1 MTCVIS
7 PKPPPHPND
16 MTGGSLAQKEFTFSR
31 SSRLAGAGQACTPPH
46 DRENR
51 AQMTWFWRFWPMVQ
65 DALPAGS
72 PEAAPGVGFLY
83 IFLFSGPGGCVMS
96 FLPNP
101 PPQMTDV
108 ISMNTKTISWRAP
121 EMMLQHCILDAS
133 WAYFVGWAP
142 KCSEIVFCIPPGPTW
157 WAGAQNRQN
166 CILDDSRAN
175 FVSWPPK

>member
-1 MTCVIS
+1 
-7 PKPPPHPND
+7 

-101 PPQMTDV
+101 PPPQMTDV
-108 ISMNTKTISWRAP
+108 ISMNTKTVSFGAANNQVVVRAGCTNSSRVSKLA
-121 EMMLQHCILDAS
+121 ERLQRQTRRSTCGGHA
-133 WAYFVGWAP
+133 G
-142 KCSEIVFCIPPGPTW
+142 PPARFW
-157 WAGAQNRQN
+157 QVAAGARLLAGQR
-166 CILDDSRAN
+166 SRHYSRSA
-175 FVSWPPK
+175 VGT